1 MKLSFVAAD
10 VNLTSEGTPSLA
22 CMFVWT
28 LMPPFFFPVFGWPP
42 TPWKSRLE
50 NRVTVVE
57 SMICSLFIQLDDG
70 FFRLSE
76 ESSSLY
82 LAYRL
87 RYIFSKMASDL
98 LALASDRVRLSGIM
112 LMPRWASFRASGNIE
127 SVISRRESNLFMTA

>member
-1 MKLSFVAAD
+1 M
-10 VNLTSEGTPSLA
+10 
-22 CMFVWT
+22 
-28 LMPPFFFPVFGWPP
+28 
-42 TPWKSRLE
+42 LE

-98 LALASDRVRLSGIM
+98 LALASDRG
-112 LMPRWASFRASGNIE
+112 ASAWHHADAEMGQFPC
-127 SVISRRESNLFMTA
+127 LWKH